1 MRKLPKENNKDYN
14 SVAKTPIQKVQPLDY
29 FEEEKDEYG
38 LTSWDHTH
46 ELLLLIFCILLLVG
60 IFAKVVFL

>member
-1 MRKLPKENNKDYN
+1 MRDLPKKKNKNYDAV
-14 SVAKTPIQKVQPLDY
+14 SEVHPQEIQPLDY

-46 ELLLLIFCILLLVG
+46 ELLLLAFCILLLFG
-60 IFAKVVFL
+60 IFMKVVFL